1 MEDTKTRKKNFSL
14 DEQRVLEERF
24 AERKEYL
31 TASFNL
37 KVQGEKVTREGKHKK
52 WAEITEAVN
61 SLGNDRR
68 TPKEVQSKWKNL
80 VTEAKAKFH
89 QHKNAT
95 RRTGGGPPPKPIPGK
110 TERIIEL
117 MKDDASFK
125 GNPGGGFSIFKPKP
139 NRVSPLEV
147 LGQMENDMMTMT

>member
-52 WAEITEAVN
+52 HKKWAEITEAVN

-80 VTEAKAKFH
+80 VTEAKAKLP
-89 QHKNAT
+89 NST
-95 RRTGGGPPPKPIPGK
+95 NIRMPLGGLVVGLLQNQFQ
-110 TERIIEL
+110 ERQRG
-117 MKDDASFK
+117 SS
-125 GNPGGGFSIFKPKP
+125 N
-139 NRVSPLEV
+139 
-147 LGQMENDMMTMT
+147 